1 MAIGIPYVEALN
13 MPLHIAVAFINEER
27 LTTASSKEKF
37 QTKYPNTQQ
46 HQQSQRSNTVTKSYI
61 STERKHS
68 KPKIK
73 G

>member
-13 MPLHIAVAFINEER
+13 MPLHIAIAFINEER
-27 LTTASSKEKF
+27 LTTTSSKEKI
-37 QTKYPNTQQ
+37 QTKQPDTQQ
-46 HQQSQRSNTVTKSYI
+46 HQSQRSNTVTKSYI